1 MAAELTIYFHS
12 FFYPLHLLFSPYP
25 FVYPYCLPFYFMI
38 HPSNRSYVTLT
49 FFILRSILLF
59 CLDKQEWRVLSK
71 SIMKLLT
78 NYFRLLSS
86 REKKKIRTHHRHRQ
100 RLSNGMCVSFLK
112 LRFSF
117 IFCQPR
123 ERFSS

>member
-1 MAAELTIYFHS
+1 
-12 FFYPLHLLFSPYP
+12 
-25 FVYPYCLPFYFMI
+25 MI

-59 CLDKQEWRVLSK
+59 CLDKQERRVLSK

-86 REKKKIRTHHRHRQ
+86 REKKNQSSSSPSSEVKQWYVRI
-100 RLSNGMCVSFLK
+100 FLK
-112 LRFSF
+112 TQILFHFLSTQRTVFILRALRVDGYYIAYNI
-117 IFCQPR
+117 IFYSHPKPFLAVCV
-123 ERFSS
+123 